1 MSRREPF
8 SLSTRA
14 NIDELHYTKRLA
26 LTREGLS
33 NLAYSMLIQ
42 ILTLRLRISANL
54 TVKTATLS

>member
-14 NIDELHYTKRLA
+14 NIDELHYTERVA

-33 NLAYSMLIQ
+33 NLVCSVLTQ
-42 ILTLRLRISANL
+42 ILTLWLRRSDSL
-54 TVKTATLS
+54 TVKTVTLS